1 MRPSPARLPFLL
13 VALAAGLALPAH
25 AGTSAGN
32 LAVAVTVVSSRTD
45 PALFEAVPLPQPL
58 QAMATSRYGRH
69 HRYGGALDQ
78 AAAFFRTEMPRRG
91 YRLLHQRDG
100 AGAQEQLWEDGR
112 SRVLLRLRQ
121 ALGAP
126 AATRI
131 SVQASALPASHA
143 SSYGAGARGRISPAI
158 ASPAS
163 SQPPSWSTASTP
175 ST

>member
-1 MRPSPARLPFLL
+1 MRRALVSLLCLLL
-13 VALAAGLALPAH
+13 VPAAGGLPAH
-25 AGTSAGN
+25 ARSDSF
-32 LAVAVTVVSSRTD
+32 AVGVTVVSGRTD

-58 QAMATSRYGRH
+58 QVMTIGRYGRH
-69 HRYGGALDQ
+69 HRYSGALDQ
-78 AAAFFRTEMPRRG
+78 AAAFFNAEMPRRG
-91 YRLLHQRDG
+91 YRLLQLHE
-100 AGAQEQLWEDGR
+100 ATGAQEQLWEDGR

-121 ALGAP
+121 ALGTP

-143 SSYGAGARGRISPAI
+143 SSHGAGARARISPAI